1 MLSTRMGKAVAIVV
15 FGAAVLMVPTT
26 AQAATTEVPQGA
38 AAAPTTQ
45 AGAQKT
51 DMGWQ

>member
-15 FGAAVLMVPTT
+15 LGTAVLMAPAV
-26 AQAATTEVPQGA
+26 AQADTTEAPRA
-38 AAAPTTQ
+38 ATPTTQ
-45 AGAQKT
+45 ADGQKT

>member
-1 MLSTRMGKAVAIVV
+1 MLSTRMGKAVTIVV
-15 FGAAVLMVPTT
+15 LGTAVLMAPAV
-26 AQAATTEVPQGA
+26 AQADTTEAPQG

-45 AGAQKT
+45 VDAQKT

>member
-1 MLSTRMGKAVAIVV
+1 MLSTRMGKAVAIAVL
-15 FGAAVLMVPTT
+15 GAAVLMAPAT

-38 AAAPTTQ
+38 AAPTTQ
-45 AGAQKT
+45 ADAQKT

>member
-15 FGAAVLMVPTT
+15 FGAAVLMAPAT

-38 AAAPTTQ
+38 AVPTTQ
-45 AGAQKT
+45 ADGQKT

>member
-15 FGAAVLMVPTT
+15 LGTAVLMAPAV
-26 AQAATTEVPQGA
+26 AQADTTEAPQG

-45 AGAQKT
+45 VDGQKT

>member
-15 FGAAVLMVPTT
+15 FGAAVLMAPAT
-26 AQAATTEVPQGA
+26 AQAATTEAPQGA
-38 AAAPTTQ
+38 TAPTT
-45 AGAQKT
+45 AADAQKT